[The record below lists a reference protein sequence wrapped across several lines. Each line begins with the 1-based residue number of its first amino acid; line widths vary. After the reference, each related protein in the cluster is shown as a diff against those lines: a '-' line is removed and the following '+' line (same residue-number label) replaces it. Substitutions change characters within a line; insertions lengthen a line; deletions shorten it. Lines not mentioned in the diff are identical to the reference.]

1 MVEVAF
7 YIASKGKLYDKLVS
21 FFTGAKY
28 SHMELCLDNICYSSS
43 NRDGGVRSKVINLN
57 SDKWHII
64 EIDCDRKKVYEFY
77 EATKNCGYDYLS
89 VIANLVLRLK
99 IDLMLNNYHCFE
111 WCVGALNY
119 ANDTQINVNSNI
131 DEIYNKIKTLELK
144 ND

>member
-21 FFTGAKY
+21 YFTGAKF
-28 SHMELCLDNICYSSS
+28 SHVELCIDNICYSSS
-43 NRDGGVRSKVINLN
+43 NRDGGVRAKVINLN
-57 SDKWHII
+57 TDKWHII
-64 EIDCDRKKVYEFY
+64 EIDCDKKKLYEYF

-89 VIANLVLRLK
+89 VIANLVFKLK

-111 WCVGALNY
+111 WVLSALNY
-119 ANDTQINVNSNI
+119 ANQTELNVNITIN
-131 DEIYNKIKTLELK
+131 EFYNKIKTLELK